1 MKFSTAAFIAIG
13 FLAGNVVA
21 APAVQSNDVALPI
34 EARARGSVAN
44 DAAVIDA
51 RAERRANG
59 AGKGK
64 SGVNANILAARAAN
78 DKNKNN
84 KNKNNNKAAAAA
96 AAKKKKN
103 NNNNNAA
110 AAKAEAKFNGL
121 ACTNGKGAGT
131 CNNGGQCT
139 VNGKTAQIAGQCGV
153 AAAAAAGAKKAN

>member
-34 EARARGSVAN
+34 EARAGGFVAN

-51 RAERRANG
+51 RAERRDNG

-64 SGVNANILAARAAN
+64 NGGNANNKAAAAAADN
-78 DKNKNN
+78 KKKN
-84 KNKNNNKAAAAA
+84 NKNNNKAAAAA
-96 AAKKKKN
+96 AAKKNKN
-103 NNNNNAA
+103 KNNNAA
-110 AAKAEAKFNGL
+110 DAKAEAKFNGL

-153 AAAAAAGAKKAN
+153 AAAAAAKAN

>member
-34 EARARGSVAN
+34 EARAEGSVAN
-44 DAAVIDA
+44 AAAINA
-51 RAERRANG
+51 REEKRANG

-64 SGVNANILAARAAN
+64 NGGNGA
-78 DKNKNN
+78 
-84 KNKNNNKAAAAA
+84 NNKAAAAA
-96 AAKKKKN
+96 AAKKNNNNNNNNNKAAAAAAAAKKN
-103 NNNNNAA
+103 NNNNNNAA
-110 AAKAEAKFNGL
+110 TAKAEAKFNGL

-153 AAAAAAGAKKAN
+153 AAAAAAKAN